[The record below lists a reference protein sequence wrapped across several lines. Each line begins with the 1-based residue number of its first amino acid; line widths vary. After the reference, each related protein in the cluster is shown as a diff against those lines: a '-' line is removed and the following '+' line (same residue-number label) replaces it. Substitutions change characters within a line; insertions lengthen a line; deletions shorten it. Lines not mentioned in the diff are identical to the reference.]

1 MSHPSEF
8 QPLVEQA
15 FLDRSLLASPDH
27 VRAVEGTLA
36 ALDRGE
42 LRVATPPREDGGS
55 WVTHTWIKEAILLYF
70 ALRKIE
76 TFESDG
82 IEYHDKIPVKR
93 GLAQAGIRVVPPGIA
108 RYGSHLERG
117 AVLMA
122 GYVNIGAYVGSGT
135 MVDIYAAVG
144 SCAQVGRDC
153 HVAAG
158 AIIGGVLEPPG
169 AQPVVIEDGVFV
181 GSRVIVVEGV
191 RVGREAVLGAG
202 VVITGS
208 SVVIDVTG
216 SKPIE
221 YRGTVPPRSVVIP
234 GTRPRRFGAGEYGL
248 PCALIIGQRTE
259 NTDRKVSLNA
269 ALRDFAVE
277 G

>member
-1 MSHPSEF
+1 MNQFSET
-8 QPLVEQA
+8 QALVEQA
-15 FLDRSLLASPDH
+15 FADRSLLARPEHRD
-27 VRAVEGTLA
+27 AVDATLA

-42 LRVATPPREDGGS
+42 LRVATPPISENGP
-55 WVTHTWIKEAILLYF
+55 WVTHAWIKQAVILYF

-76 TFESDG
+76 TFHAG
-82 IEYHDKIPVKR
+82 AIEYHDKIPVKS
-93 GLAQAGIRVVPPGIA
+93 GYAEAGVRVVPPGIA

-144 SCAQVGRDC
+144 SCAQIGRDC

-158 AIIGGVLEPPG
+158 AIVGGVLEPPG
-169 AQPVVIEDGVFV
+169 AHPVIIEDGVFL
-181 GSRVIVVEGV
+181 GSRAIVVEGV
-191 RVGREAVLGAG
+191 RIGREAVLGAG

-208 SVVIDVTG
+208 SVVIDVSGTA
-216 SKPIE
+216 PVE

-234 GTRPRRFGAGEYGL
+234 GIRSRKFPAGEFGL

-259 NTDRKVSLNA
+259 STDKKVSLNA
-269 ALRDFAVE
+269 SLRDFGVE

>member
-1 MSHPSEF
+1 MSPPADYE
-8 QPLVEQA
+8 PLVKQA
-15 FLDRSLLASPDH
+15 FLDRSLLASADH
-27 VRAVEGTLA
+27 VRAVEATLA

-42 LRVATPPREDGGS
+42 LRVATPPSAEGGS

-76 TFESDG
+76 TFHSDG

-93 GLAQAGIRVVPPGIA
+93 GLSEAGIRVVPPGIA

-135 MVDIYAAVG
+135 MVDIFAAVG

-169 AQPVVIEDGVFV
+169 AQPVVVEDGVFV

-191 RVGREAVLGAG
+191 RIGREAVLGAG
-202 VVITGS
+202 VVITAS
-208 SVVIDVTG
+208 SVIIDVTG
-216 SKPIE
+216 SEPVE
-221 YRGTVPPRSVVIP
+221 LRGIVPPRSVVIP
-234 GTRPRRFGAGEYGL
+234 GTRQRKFPAGDYGL
-248 PCALIIGQRTE
+248 PCALIIGKRTE
-259 NTDRKVSLNA
+259 STDKKVSLNA

-277 G
+277 I